1 MHHIQDMK
9 AFFSILTVFLL
20 ICVVLPGQGF
30 PGQHEPQLPIDANI
44 GQIVTGEEGSAEAVT
59 KEALGTPYDPPWVD
73 QYVTEA
79 LRKAFVSTYG
89 DLLGSLLPAKQIQ
102 TGRAKVRGNLY
113 EVPFCLHEPV
123 YRWGTMVWTREAEM
137 GWYLVAVA
145 IETPES
151 LD

>member
-1 MHHIQDMK
+1 MHHIQGMK

-20 ICVVLPGQGF
+20 ICVVLPAQGF
-30 PGQHEPQLPIDANI
+30 PGQHEPQLPIDATI
-44 GQIVTGEEGSAEAVT
+44 GQIVEGEEGSVEAVT
-59 KEALGTPYDPPWVD
+59 KEALAASYGPQWVN
-73 QYVTEA
+73 QYVTDV

-123 YRWGTMVWTREAEM
+123 YRWGTMVWTREEKTD
-137 GWYLVAVA
+137 WYLVAVA
-145 IETPES
+145 VDTPDS